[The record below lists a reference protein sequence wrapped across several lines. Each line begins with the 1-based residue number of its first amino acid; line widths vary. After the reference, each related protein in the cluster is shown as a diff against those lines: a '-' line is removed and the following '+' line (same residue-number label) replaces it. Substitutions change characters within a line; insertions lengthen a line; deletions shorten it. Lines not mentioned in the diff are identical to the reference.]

1 MNYKVFAILMS
12 ISIVCVFTAC
22 TGNRAPITQTGGNTN
37 LANLSLTKVNGYVSV
52 SSGTKHTLSIKT
64 DGSLWAWGNNQLG
77 QIGSKSVPDNENVFN
92 EYYPVKIMD
101 DVDAIL
107 AKNNYSLAIK
117 TDGSLWIWGGGTYH
131 GTFGNVETWSL
142 SEPTYIMDNVK
153 SADITDRHLAI
164 LKTDGSLWLF
174 ESQKEILMFAAADE
188 LHTRMI
194 KVAEQVKEIS
204 CAASFI
210 LMQNYDDELY
220 AIELSDDLQMQR
232 EYVPEN
238 IAKDILS
245 FSTYST
251 EGGFSGNVAII
262 KKDQTLWI
270 RDASKNQTWI
280 FEKSMDN
287 VAAVSGGRGFA
298 MAIKT
303 DGSLWGWGVNSCGQ
317 IGDGTSDI
325 YTPIG
330 DIKEDY
336 SKDVPVKILDGVRA
350 VSCGDDFTM
359 AIKTDGSLW
368 AWGANPNGEL
378 GIAEEPDIYANQKF
392 PARVLEKTIGG

>member
-164 LKTDGSLWLF
+164 LKTDGSLW
-174 ESQKEILMFAAADE
+174 
-188 LHTRMI
+188 
-194 KVAEQVKEIS
+194 
-204 CAASFI
+204 
-210 LMQNYDDELY
+210 
-220 AIELSDDLQMQR
+220 
-232 EYVPEN
+232 
-238 IAKDILS
+238 
-245 FSTYST
+245 
-251 EGGFSGNVAII
+251 
-262 KKDQTLWI
+262 
-270 RDASKNQTWI
+270 
-280 FEKSMDN
+280 
-287 VAAVSGGRGFA
+287 
-298 MAIKT
+298 
-303 DGSLWGWGVNSCGQ
+303 GWGVNSCGQ

-330 DIKEDY
+330 DNKEDY